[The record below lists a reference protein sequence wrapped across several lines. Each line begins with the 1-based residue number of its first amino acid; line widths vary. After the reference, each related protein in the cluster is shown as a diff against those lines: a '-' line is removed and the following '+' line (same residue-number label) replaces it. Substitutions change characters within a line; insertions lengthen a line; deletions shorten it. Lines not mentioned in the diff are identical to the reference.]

1 MTEAAESSA
10 PIGVYP
16 HLPSPPTRRNSQ
28 SYFSSSSRL
37 FLSLFLEH
45 NNSTRNSAMKVF
57 SLAVVLA
64 PPNGTCTILTSA
76 SDLSSF
82 SFYQRGSVAEF
93 MSFFTKTISERTPQ
107 GQRQS
112 VQENSYTA
120 HVYNRGGAEQLAGAS
135 HHRRITLRA
144 PLNHFRR
151 HHHGPGVPRAACVL
165 APHEAA
171 RRFHREGAA
180 GVVQDPRGDL
190 VPGDQHVPAEVPG
203 PAAGGCDHEGPAG
216 TR

>member
-10 PIGVYP
+10 PIGVYL

-28 SYFSSSSRL
+28 SHFSSSSLL

-45 NNSTRNSAMKVF
+45 NDSTRNSAMKVF

-120 HVYNRGGAEQLAGAS
+120 HVYNRGGAEQLAGAF
-135 HHRRITLRA
+135 HHRRTTLRA
-144 PLNHFRR
+144 HLNGCRR
-151 HHHGPGVPRAACVL
+151 YHYGPGIPRPARVL
-165 APHEAA
+165 SPHEAA
-171 RRFHREGAA
+171 RRLHCEGAA
-180 GVVQDPRGDL
+180 GVVQDPRGDF
-190 VPGDQHVPAEVPG
+190 VPGDQHVSAEVPG

-216 TR
+216 TG